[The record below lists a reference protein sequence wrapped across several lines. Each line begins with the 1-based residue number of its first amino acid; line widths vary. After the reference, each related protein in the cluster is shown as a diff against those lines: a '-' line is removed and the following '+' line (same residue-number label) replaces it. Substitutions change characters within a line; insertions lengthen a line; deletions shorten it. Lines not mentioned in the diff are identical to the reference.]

1 MRFTVAILAALIL
14 VGCDPIA
21 TERVS
26 LLPRTSAGTAQATS
40 KVVVETSE
48 AETAV
53 EMVGRVMQQ
62 HGLGDG
68 ETYPDPTAGVIKWWA
83 LSVEQAHQQKRGS
96 LTCRVYLRDGQ
107 LQVLFTEFGRLSSSR
122 VVNDMTAE
130 VRTAFVERFGIERVR

>member
-1 MRFTVAILAALIL
+1 MRFTLAILAALVL

-21 TERVS
+21 TKRVS
-26 LLPRTSAGTAQATS
+26 LLPRTSAGKAQATS

-48 AETAV
+48 AETGV

-68 ETYPDPTAGVIKWWA
+68 GTYPDATAGVLRWWG
-83 LSVEQAHQQKRGS
+83 LTVEQARQQQRGS

-107 LQVLFTEFGRLSSSR
+107 LEVLFAEFGRLSSSQ
-122 VVNDMTAE
+122 VVIDMTTE
-130 VRTAFVERFGIERVR
+130 IRTAFVERFGLERVR